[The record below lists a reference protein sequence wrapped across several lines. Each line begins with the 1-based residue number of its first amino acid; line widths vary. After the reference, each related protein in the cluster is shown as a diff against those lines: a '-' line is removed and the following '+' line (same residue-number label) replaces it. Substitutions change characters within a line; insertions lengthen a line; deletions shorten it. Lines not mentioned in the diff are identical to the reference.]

1 MKRLQLT
8 LGIVVIVIAVAW
20 PFTVSPR
27 FAGRFPEGWSWEV
40 NTLGHLGTADPA
52 TGEFAPGTTLADE
65 PIHLNVRL
73 VSADTTDTAPGQIKL
88 TDLNELRNSVTNV
101 VEWESNTDYFVDAT
115 TGRVTDGEFT
125 GTLFL
130 FPRNVQKD
138 EIYSLTSYSG
148 VQMRFQREEE
158 IAGIDTYVFGNYE
171 PWGSTQ
177 ANAAFVPL
185 EVGQSTQCVEFSLE
199 YWVEPVT
206 GEVVK
211 FREWCERDVLVGA
224 DGEVITTLFRW
235 GSESTGDDLIRQSAL
250 VNARLNTFRW
260 MTLYIPALLGVVGVI
275 LAGLGLFRPSPKSGD
290 ATLAST

>member
-1 MKRLQLT
+1 MKRLL
-8 LGIVVIVIAVAW
+8 LIVGIVVIALAVAW

-27 FAGRFPEGWSWEV
+27 FAGRFPAGWSWEV
-40 NTLGHLGTADPA
+40 NTLGYLGRADEE

-65 PIHLNVRL
+65 PIHLSVRL
-73 VSADTTDTAPGQIKL
+73 VSSDTTDTAPGQIKL
-88 TDLNELRNSVTNV
+88 SDLNEFRNAVTNA
-101 VEWESNTDYFVDAT
+101 VEWETNTNYTVDAT
-115 TGRVTDGEFT
+115 TGRVSDGDFT

-130 FPRNVQKD
+130 FPRDVQKD

-148 VQMRFQREEE
+148 VQMSFQREEK

-185 EVGQSTQCVEFSLE
+185 EEGQTTQCIDFSLE

-235 GSESTGDDLIRQSAL
+235 GGESTGDDLIRQSSI
-250 VNARLNTFRW
+250 VNARLNTIRW
-260 MTLYIPALLGVVGVI
+260 MTLYTPALLGAAGVI
-275 LAGLGLFRPSPKSGD
+275 LAGLGLFLPAAKSGL
-290 ATLAST
+290 ATPATT